1 MKRRAGS
8 VPEISV
14 FPTEISVSGLEI
26 LPSEHF
32 SPTLVTRAGFFL
44 ASDEE
49 LRRTQVVYTSG
60 EALTET
66 GNRAWK
72 ASGTQGNFSP
82 VTGM

>member
-1 MKRRAGS
+1 MASVYGPLHIRSVDLRA
-8 VPEISV
+8 VP
-14 FPTEISVSGLEI
+14 VSGLEI
-26 LPSEHF
+26 LPYEHF

-66 GNRAWK
+66 GNRA
-72 ASGTQGNFSP
+72 
-82 VTGM
+82 